1 MTEFIEPTR
10 PQAAYNRLSG
20 RDDQK
25 RFFFEC
31 ALAFMQVYLFKVGW
45 VGWFFLCNLIVVGNK
60 LRLQVIHDLSCFQ
73 EQIYYDYF

>member
-10 PQAAYNRLSG
+10 PQAGINRLSG

-31 ALAFMQVYLFKVGW
+31 AIAFMQDFLFKVGW
-45 VGWFFLCNLIVVGNK
+45 VGWFFM
-60 LRLQVIHDLSCFQ
+60 
-73 EQIYYDYF
+73 